1 MISEQTILLISL
13 SLIYITLIAHYQIN
27 RIVKLMWSILQI
39 ETGNRTLKSRTWQAK
54 TIGTIDRV
62 LFLLS
67 FLLETPEFI
76 GLWLG
81 IKTVSQYKRWSDD
94 EPGRATFNIF
104 LTGNGLSILY
114 AAAGYGF
121 IYLGKKVDFEP
132 LFSINTISII
142 LILLGPFILSE
153 IMYRVLKNDERDAT
167 PD

>member
-1 MISEQTILLISL
+1 MISEQTILLILL
-13 SLIYITLIAHYQIN
+13 SLIYITLIAHYQIY
-27 RIVKLMWSILQI
+27 RIVKLMWSILRI
-39 ETGNRTLKSRTWQAK
+39 ETGNRNLKSRTWQAK
-54 TIGTIDRV
+54 TIGTIDRI

-81 IKTVSQYKRWSDD
+81 IKTVSQYKRWSDN

-114 AAAGYGF
+114 AVAGYGF
-121 IYLGKKVDFEP
+121 IYLGKKVEVLLSTD
-132 LFSINTISII
+132 TISII
-142 LILLGPFILSE
+142 LILFGPFILSE